1 MLDSK
6 LKATFKKDGSRNDD
20 QDGLDL
26 NYKMKHDNLTST
38 GGGQKRL
45 PNLINDKSKF
55 DGMSHDNP
63 FKAVPE
69 ETSENIH
76 TPQQT
81 KYTEEFPSA
90 LAYPKNN
97 FQTPFGPQNVSDL
110 SALTQPKLCK
120 LSEKGTKNSMS
131 NAPVFHLYGELGQA
145 SRDRINTN
153 SNKSSMNCYKQ
164 ARNVYLNTISDKKSY
179 KSYNTNTTAMIDEMS
194 LPEERSIDF
203 KLHDFGV
210 KNLR

>member
-1 MLDSK
+1 
-6 LKATFKKDGSRNDD
+6 
-20 QDGLDL
+20 
-26 NYKMKHDNLTST
+26 
-38 GGGQKRL
+38 
-45 PNLINDKSKF
+45 
-55 DGMSHDNP
+55 
-63 FKAVPE
+63 
-69 ETSENIH
+69 
-76 TPQQT
+76 
-81 KYTEEFPSA
+81 
-90 LAYPKNN
+90 
-97 FQTPFGPQNVSDL
+97 
-110 SALTQPKLCK
+110 
-120 LSEKGTKNSMS
+120 MS